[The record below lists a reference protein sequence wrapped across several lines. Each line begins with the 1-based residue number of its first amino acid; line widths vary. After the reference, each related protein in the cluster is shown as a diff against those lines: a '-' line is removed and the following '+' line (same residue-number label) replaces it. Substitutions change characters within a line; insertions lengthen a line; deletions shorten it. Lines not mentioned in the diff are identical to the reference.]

1 MHFRTCQCARMLVH
15 ATGHMFPG
23 MLPLRWRS
31 LTVQLGMALMVNP
44 PKEGSESYEQFEHEE
59 TSVMESLRRRAQI
72 MTDGFNA
79 CEGVTCTFTE
89 GAMYSFPRLRLPQ
102 KVRNCPVADMQDLA
116 CPRTPGQLPSP
127 TLLDWI
133 VWYSVI
139 AKASNAR
146 RRLHLHRECDIFHSR
161 ACA

>member
-15 ATGHMFPG
+15 APRHMFPG

-102 KVRNCPVADMQDLA
+102 KVRTCPVADMQDLA
-116 CPRTPGQLPSP
+116 CPRLPAHLPSP
-127 TLLDWI
+127 TLLD
-133 VWYSVI
+133 
-139 AKASNAR
+139 
-146 RRLHLHRECDIFHSR
+146 
-161 ACA
+161 